1 MIRVGS
7 LVPDQS
13 RLAVEDRLRLDA
25 IRATVLRDFDRAI
38 AAYTDLSR
46 RRPRDAGALVD
57 LGRAQESA
65 GRLVEARETY
75 ERATALDP
83 QFAAGFLRLGAI
95 NGSMGAI
102 DQSVP
107 AFDEAERLYT
117 LESNAEGQ
125 VETMLRRG
133 AMLDAAGRF
142 DEALALAERAG
153 RVATESGLVAQ
164 ELRAGFLRGSTLVGA
179 GRFADGEA
187 AARANVDKA
196 LAAGL
201 QGVAADGLID
211 MAGALLVSG
220 RLDEADQAL
229 VRARAIADDRSLM
242 RTAMRAATQQASLK
256 VQEDQFKDALALLG
270 PPLKDF
276 ADTRHQRLE
285 AVALTIGSRAHE
297 ALGQF
302 AESRAMAQR
311 VFDFAAASGNRE
323 IQAQSLT
330 SLANLADAEGNLP
343 EAATHQ
349 STAIELLRGL
359 GDRESLPFALT
370 SLAELQ
376 IRLGRRAEA
385 DAVLAELD
393 AGIAAKAGAFPT
405 RVRRVALL
413 RSLAALVDRRFAEAR
428 RFGLAVEHE
437 APGRTDQTGLVA
449 RAALAVAEVHLGL
462 NGPVPGIE
470 PGVDPAS
477 TTGMEIRAWRAEGLL
492 ARGAAE
498 QAGAEAAA
506 LMKEAARA
514 GGAEFAWRA
523 ATIAALAAARRGD
536 ASAPALAS
544 QALATIDAL
553 GREWGTEQLSLY
565 QSRPDVAGALRELR
579 GIVIVSTTRP

>member
-1 MIRVGS
+1 MRQGAYATGRRALEEAVRIFPDYALAHSRLAEAHAELDEERDAQASLIRVGA

-38 AAYTDLSR
+38 AAYTDLSL

-102 DQSVP
+102 DQSVR

-229 VRARAIADDRSLM
+229 VRARAIADERSLM

-256 VQEDQFKDALALLG
+256 LQEDQPKDALALLG
-270 PPLKDF
+270 PPLKYF

-302 AESRAMAQR
+302 AEARAMAQR
-311 VFDFAAASGNRE
+311 VFDFAAASGNRA
-323 IQAQSLT
+323 IQAQVAHQPGQPRRCRRQPAPRPRPISPPR
-330 SLANLADAEGNLP
+330 SSCCAD
-343 EAATHQ
+343 
-349 STAIELLRGL
+349 SAIAR
-359 GDRESLPFALT
+359 RCPFALT
-370 SLAELQ
+370 SL
-376 IRLGRRAEA
+376 RRVA
-385 DAVLAELD
+385 DSPRPSRRGGAVLAELD

-405 RVRRVALL
+405 RVRRCRRSCVACC
-413 RSLAALVDRRFAEAR
+413 
-428 RFGLAVEHE
+428 
-437 APGRTDQTGLVA
+437 PGRSPLCRGPPVRRSPSSTRRPDAPTRPDWSPG
-449 RAALAVAEVHLGL
+449 RRLAVAEAHLGMQR
-462 NGPVPGIE
+462 PVPGIE
-470 PGVDPAS
+470 TGCGPGIDDGDGDP
-477 TTGMEIRAWRAEGLL
+477 GL
-492 ARGAAE
+492 ARAKVSSPAAPPS
-498 QAGAEAAA
+498 
-506 LMKEAARA
+506 
-514 GGAEFAWRA
+514 
-523 ATIAALAAARRGD
+523 RRV
-536 ASAPALAS
+536 P
-544 QALATIDAL
+544 
-553 GREWGTEQLSLY
+553 R
-565 QSRPDVAGALRELR
+565 RPR
-579 GIVIVSTTRP
+579 S